1 MHMKVKIEK
10 FDNEGR
16 GICYI
21 DDKITFVPNTLPEET
36 VDIKLIKE
44 NKKYNEAVLNNIVTP
59 SSKRIT
65 PLCPYFNSCGGCD
78 LLHLKYDDVL
88 KYKETKIKEIFSKYL
103 RIDNL
108 NVTLI
113 KCEKNTKYRNKVVL
127 HIKNG
132 NIGFYD
138 AENNIINIENCLMI
152 SDEMNRVVNKIRTLN
167 IFNGN
172 VLIREN
178 NKGNIIVS
186 IDTEDN
192 VNIDK
197 NLFDN
202 LVFNGEVINGDD
214 YFEEEINNYKF
225 KVSYKSFFQ
234 INREMTS
241 KLFDL
246 IEKNVDNSALLI
258 DLYCGVGTLGIVGST
273 RSSKVIG
280 IDNMESNIEDALEN
294 KRINDIKNIEFELG
308 DSSNI
313 FKYKD
318 ADTIIVDPPRNGLN
332 KNTLKHMLEILPN
345 KILYV
350 SCDPFTLCRDL
361 SELLSVYNLENY
373 YLLDMFSYTH
383 HIESFCILTKK

>member
-16 GICYI
+16 GICYVN
-21 DDKITFVPNTLPEET
+21 DKITFVSGALPEET